1 MSFSWSLSLL
11 RALQKTFLSCS
22 SGPCDGDWNDSLKT
36 FFLLPWRLI
45 VFAGV
50 DWKTVSKKG
59 DLTGAPPVASIDS
72 LASMKVLSAIVEIW
86 LLLKKFQ
93 CPCHGSNHILS
104 WKALWYWRSIVVD
117 MIHRDELDKTPWVA
131 KDGAFTANREL
142 VGVLL
147 RWASTSA

>member
-1 MSFSWSLSLL
+1 MEFELTKSSTEDVSQLFFRPMWRRLKRFS
-11 RALQKTFLSCS
+11 QDFFS
-22 SGPCDGDWNDSLKT
+22 SSVETHCFCWRWLKNC
-36 FFLLPWRLI
+36 I
-45 VFAGV
+45 Q
-50 DWKTVSKKG
+50 KG

-72 LASMKVLSAIVEIW
+72 LASMKVLSAIVEIC